1 MNFLSSVSRR
11 EREIR
16 KNILNFREEKEKGIF
31 SAQALNRE
39 REI

>member
-1 MNFLSSVSRR
+1 MNFHSPVLIR

-16 KNILNFREEKEKGIF
+16 KNLFYFRDENEKVIF
-31 SAQALNRE
+31 FAQASRRE